1 MRLNDDNI
9 ESQLMIVTK
18 IWTFQNYYT
27 IFELYFC
34 GTTSHIYM
42 HSIDFESLCIIIILS
57 MIVPL

>member
-34 GTTSHIYM
+34 GTTSHSYM
-42 HSIDFESLCIIIILS
+42 HSIDLL
-57 MIVPL
+57 